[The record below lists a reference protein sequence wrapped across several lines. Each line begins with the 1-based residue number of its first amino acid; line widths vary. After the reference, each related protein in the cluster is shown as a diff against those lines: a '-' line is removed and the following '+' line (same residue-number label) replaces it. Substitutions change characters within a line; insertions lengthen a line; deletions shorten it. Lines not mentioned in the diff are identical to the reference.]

1 MVPLQNI
8 DTLDTVLTCS
18 LRVYS
23 FLLPVIWTIMFY
35 VELYLEDS
43 KFVLLYKLHIDYSK
57 YIIYIYIYIYMK
69 CEGCTHFCEILYIYI
84 YSQVH
89 KYWDIDTILTFLALY
104 TTTMDFK

>member
-23 FLLPVIWTIMFY
+23 FLLPVIWTIT

-43 KFVLLYKLHIDYSK
+43 KYVLLYKLHIDYSK
-57 YIIYIYIYIYMK
+57 
-69 CEGCTHFCEILYIYI
+69 I
-84 YSQVH
+84 YSSLICAVLSLD
-89 KYWDIDTILTFLALY
+89 KLY
-104 TTTMDFK
+104 